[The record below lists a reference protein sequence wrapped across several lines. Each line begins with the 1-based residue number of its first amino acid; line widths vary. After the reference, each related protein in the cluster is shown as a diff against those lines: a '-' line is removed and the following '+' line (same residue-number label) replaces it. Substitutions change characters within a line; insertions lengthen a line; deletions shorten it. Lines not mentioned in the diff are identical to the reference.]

1 MNARKLH
8 LALALAFCVT
18 LLAPAASAVPRTRD
32 DVRRSLITWLESDEF
47 RVDKRSLDGMGR
59 EINKLLVEV
68 AGDPTMP
75 PTTRQR
81 AVGAL
86 AVYPTTRSRQF
97 LTSIV
102 FERAFTGN
110 ALGTLLRREALRSL
124 GRAFGESVVNT
135 LTSVRSDSNPQIREA
150 CARALGD
157 TMSDDAMAELAAWLP
172 NEPELFVRVAID
184 EATDA
189 IRRYRSR

>member
-1 MNARKLH
+1 MNARKLTVS
-8 LALALAFCVT
+8 LALALALCSWVT
-18 LLAPAASAVPRTRD
+18 VASAAERSRD

-47 RVDKRSLDGMGR
+47 RVDKRALDGLGK
-59 EINKLLVEV
+59 EINKLLVDV
-68 AGDPTMP
+68 AGDPGQMP
-75 PTTRQR
+75 TIRQR

-97 LTSIV
+97 LAGVV
-102 FERAFTGN
+102 FERAFVGN

-124 GRAFGESVVNT
+124 GRGFGESAVST
-135 LTSVRSDSNPQIREA
+135 LASVRGDESPQIREA

-157 TMSDDAMAELAAWLP
+157 TGSDAAMSELNAWLS

-184 EATDA
+184 EAIDA
-189 IRRYRSR
+189 IRRHRSR

>member
-1 MNARKLH
+1 MNPRNLR
-8 LALALAFCVT
+8 LILVMAFCAT
-18 LLAPAASAVPRTRD
+18 LLAQAASAADRNRD
-32 DVRRSLITWLESDEF
+32 DVRRSLITWIESDEF
-47 RVDKRSLDGMGR
+47 RVDKRALDGLGS

-68 AGDPTMP
+68 AGDPSMP
-75 PTTRQR
+75 ATTRQR

-86 AVYPTTRSRQF
+86 AVYPTDRSRQY
-97 LTSIV
+97 LTSVV
-102 FERAFTGN
+102 FERAFTGT

-124 GRAFGESVVNT
+124 GRAFGGSMVNT

-189 IRRYRSR
+189 IRRHRSR

>member
-1 MNARKLH
+1 MNARNLS
-8 LALALAFCVT
+8 LALAVAFCAT
-18 LLAPAASAVPRTRD
+18 LLAPAVAAADRSRD

-47 RVDKRSLDGMGR
+47 RVDKRALDGLGG
-59 EINKLLVEV
+59 EINKLLVDV
-68 AGDPTMP
+68 AGDPSMLATI
-75 PTTRQR
+75 RQR

-86 AVYPTTRSRQF
+86 ALYPSARSRQF
-97 LTSIV
+97 LTSVI

-124 GRAFGESVVNT
+124 GRGFGESMVST
-135 LTSVRSDSNPQIREA
+135 LASVRSDSNPQIREA

-157 TMSDDAMAELAAWLP
+157 TMSDDAMTELAAWLP

-189 IRRYRSR
+189 IRRHRSR